1 MNLLFLYDF
10 RLKCFEIVINTM
22 DLVYSLGQVFT
33 FGLINTLILMDSSH
47 HIPNILPSLIFDDLL
62 ELFNQLVNIHQFIDL
77 LLDIIEYPFFS
88 DLDDLVNELLTSI
101 YENVFL
107 LFQTII
113 KNMFNFILINFILLD
128 QFLMDFI

>member
-1 MNLLFLYDF
+1 LNLLFLYDF